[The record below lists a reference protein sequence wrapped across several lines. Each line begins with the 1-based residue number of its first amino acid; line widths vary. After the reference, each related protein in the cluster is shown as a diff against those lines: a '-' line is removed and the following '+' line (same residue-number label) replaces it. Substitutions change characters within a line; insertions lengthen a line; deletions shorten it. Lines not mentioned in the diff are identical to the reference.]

1 MLFIFAD
8 CVAVSP
14 AALTLF
20 TVRFGNGDFQSFG
33 LGCGLGNCSL
43 LQHNLADDEHRLQ
56 NRLIFLEE
64 VVQLAVRLQG
74 DLRFQR
80 LDRKSVV

>member
-1 MLFIFAD
+1 MQEIRFLHRLSILADNRRTACAEGWMLFIFAD

-43 LQHNLADDEHRLQ
+43 FQHNLADD
-56 NRLIFLEE
+56 
-64 VVQLAVRLQG
+64 
-74 DLRFQR
+74 
-80 LDRKSVV
+80 